1 MTSEKNKYVSLFTK
15 FVNNNERMVKEIQ
28 NNASVITDNTTQLD
42 SLLEDLDL
50 GYIKVFLPPK
60 NTCLESWKRWK
71 KYLETFDLNIFS
83 ENDIYN
89 LAFDYDVLN
98 NDEYWKL
105 LKNRKFISENILFSL
120 IRNLHYYWTDL
131 NNFNKV
137 IKDAEQYLK
146 SINTDKKLIT
156 QWKKNPEVIL
166 GTQSITLEKIL
177 LHAINHNII
186 NLPTLYNNKLY
197 EIQKNDLVA
206 NIIQYEYLSEI
217 IQTKTFIEQINYF
230 FELCIEFLNYSIKPE
245 FRNGDERTVSQS
257 LKQKRDSLLAELIVK
272 IDSISRYDE
281 EYKFKLIEYVL
292 NCAIYGDPRL
302 KEWADYKYAHAMDI
316 FKMWLNERD
325 IEFFFENLID
335 NDPHNRKGFWLNYTK
350 KIQSAVF
357 VLGNDV
363 EVNRKNYDQIK
374 KFKEIS
380 PKNFYKIGDERNTV
394 KSNIFMLNMGSIV
407 VVEFTEINN
416 ACFVYYSDDY
426 QRELNP
432 LLQAKSTRAKLKLS
446 SFKDNDLCLERF
458 THDQWGTWQKN
469 MKIFLDRHI

>member
-60 NTCLESWKRWK
+60 NNFLESWKRWK

-105 LKNRKFISENILFSL
+105 LKNRKFISEHILFSL

-245 FRNGDERTVSQS
+245 FRNGDERIVSQS

-374 KFKEIS
+374 NFKEIS

>member
-60 NTCLESWKRWK
+60 NTFLESWKRWK

-156 QWKKNPEVIL
+156 QRKKNPEVIL

>member
-60 NTCLESWKRWK
+60 NTFLESWKRWK